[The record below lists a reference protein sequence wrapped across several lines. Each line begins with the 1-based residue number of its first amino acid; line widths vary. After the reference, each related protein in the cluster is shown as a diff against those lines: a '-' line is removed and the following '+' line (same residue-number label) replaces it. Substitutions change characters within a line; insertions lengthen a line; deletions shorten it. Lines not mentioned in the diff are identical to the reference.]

1 VGLAKFAAK
10 RAVFSVLLLLIVSF
24 LVFSLTA
31 AAPGS
36 QLTALLGGRPPTPE
50 QVAALNQQYH
60 LDDPFIQQYGRWL
73 LNAAQLDFGTSS
85 VAGVSVTQQIGQYL
99 PITAQLAAMALVLS
113 LLVSIPAGLFSG
125 IGRGGRLDRVVSLLT
140 VGGMSS
146 PPYAIGILLIFVL
159 GVKLSILPVFGA
171 GDGGADRFVHLLLPA
186 VTLTIGLAAIVARQT
201 RASTLT
207 VMQQDYITFA
217 RARGLSPRRVLIV
230 YALRNSALPIVT
242 SAGLLL
248 ISLISGAVLVEQ
260 VFSLPGLGQL
270 IVSSVQQADVPVI
283 QGVTMVLALVVIATN
298 FAVDLLSLL
307 IDPRTR
313 YAAKG

>member
-1 VGLAKFAAK
+1 MGLVGFIARRAA
-10 RAVFSVLLLLIVSF
+10 FSLLLLLIVSF
-24 LVFSLTA
+24 LVFGLTA

-50 QVAALNQQYH
+50 QVAALNEQYH
-60 LDDPFIQQYGRWL
+60 LNDPFFQQYGRWL
-73 LNAAQLDFGTSS
+73 INAVQLDFGTSS

-113 LLVSIPAGLFSG
+113 LIVSVPAGLFAG
-125 IGRGGRLDRVVSLLT
+125 IGRGGKLDRTVSLLT

-146 PPYAIGILLIFVL
+146 PPYAVGILLIFVL
-159 GVKLSILPVFGA
+159 GVKLSVLPVYGA
-171 GDGGADRFVHLLLPA
+171 GEGGGDRFVHLILPA
-186 VTLTIGLAAIVARQT
+186 ITLTIGLAAIVARQT

-217 RARGLSPRRVLIV
+217 RARGLSPRRILVV
-230 YALRNSALPIVT
+230 YALRNSALPVVT

-270 IVSSVQQADVPVI
+270 IVSSVQQADLPVI
-283 QGVTMVLALVVIATN
+283 QGVTMVLALVVILTN
-298 FAVDLLSLL
+298 FAVELLSLL